1 MPVRLRKLVGAIALI
16 VLVVTWTLIAMAV
29 AQLPA
34 IKFNGLVE
42 GFYYFIAGMGWVL
55 PGMLVV
61 KWMMRQAPEDG

>member
-16 VLVVTWTLIAMAV
+16 VLVVTWALIAMAV

-34 IKFNGLVE
+34 IKVNGLVE
-42 GFYYFIAGMGWVL
+42 GIYYFIAGMGWVL
-55 PGMLVV
+55 PGMFVV